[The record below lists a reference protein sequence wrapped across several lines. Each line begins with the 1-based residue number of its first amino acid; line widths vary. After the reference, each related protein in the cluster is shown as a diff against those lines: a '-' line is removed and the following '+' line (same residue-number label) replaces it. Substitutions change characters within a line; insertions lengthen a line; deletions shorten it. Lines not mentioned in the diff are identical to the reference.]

1 MVEGVYRKHRW
12 ELGFSFYLDDLPVF
26 SHFPVSVFF
35 FFESVAE
42 LYRGPR
48 FVRGDGMS
56 MLIRQSAWIFGDS
69 APMGRKEGV
78 GGSSIRAA
86 KKLDKCFWLGLAGS
100 QALFKSLKLL
110 STI

>member
-1 MVEGVYRKHRW
+1 M
-12 ELGFSFYLDDLPVF
+12 
-26 SHFPVSVFF
+26 VFF
-35 FFESVAE
+35 FLNQWQNCIEDPD
-42 LYRGPR
+42 LCWRPR
-48 FVRGDGMS
+48 FLGGDGMS

-110 STI
+110 GTI